1 MPLGFFFGVP
11 AYFRV
16 CFRILGREDVDL
28 VDLAMALDCRPMDNE
43 TTLTVRASVLDD
55 AQGTNWVSGCIQNGI
70 SGCIQ
75 NGISGCIQSALVCG
89 VQLG

>member
-16 CFRILGREDVDL
+16 CFRILGRDDVDL
-28 VDLAMALDCRPMDNE
+28 VDLAMALDCRPMGNK
-43 TTLTVRASVLDD
+43 TSLTVRASVLFD
-55 AQGTNWVSGCIQNGI
+55 AQGTNWVSGCIQNVI
-70 SGCIQ
+70 SGRIQ
-75 NGISGCIQSALVCG
+75 NSISGYIQDALACG